1 MLSESGVTG
10 VSSSQETPPPPLDVS
25 SLFTQAI
32 SVSSCSPVSPSP
44 IPPSPPSSD
53 FPLLGSSRTGES
65 FPLFHVL
72 RSSSGLPLGQLNPFA
87 LRRSVACVLGIQFPD
102 ISKLFFPVCR
112 PYWGHWWFR
121 NFIVP

>member
-1 MLSESGVTG
+1 MCLSVSTHAIHVTSYSP
-10 VSSSQETPPPPLDVS
+10 VSSSPVTPPLPL
-25 SLFTQAI
+25 
-32 SVSSCSPVSPSP
+32 
-44 IPPSPPSSD
+44 SD

-65 FPLFHVL
+65 FTLFHVL
-72 RSSSGLPLGQLNPFA
+72 RSSSGLPLEQLNPFA
-87 LRRSVACVLGIQFPD
+87 LRRSVARVLGVQFLD